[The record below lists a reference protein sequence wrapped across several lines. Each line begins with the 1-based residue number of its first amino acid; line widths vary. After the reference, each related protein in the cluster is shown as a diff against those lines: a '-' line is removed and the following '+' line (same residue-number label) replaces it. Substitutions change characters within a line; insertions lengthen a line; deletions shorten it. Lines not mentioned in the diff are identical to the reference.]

1 MKILINMSI
10 NKIIALGS
18 AKGGVGKSSITASL
32 ALSLSKYKK
41 IGILDA
47 DVYGP
52 NQNILFNLDSKNEI
66 VNKQITPSLKMGIKI
81 MSMGNILN
89 YKDAAIWRGPMIS
102 GAIKKLIHD
111 TQWGELDYLLID
123 MPPGTGDVYLTI
135 FNELSIDKF
144 ILVTTPNKLAISD
157 LQKTITM
164 LKKLNVSIFGYIFNN
179 IFNIKDKDKS
189 LLESHKINHLGTYE
203 FDKNLY
209 DFNLDYNSEI
219 TEEISRKILSDI

>member
-144 ILVTTPNKLAISD
+144 ILVTTPNKLAVSD

-164 LKKLNVSIFGYIFNN
+164 LNKLNVSIFGYIFNN

>member
-164 LKKLNVSIFGYIFNN
+164 LNKLNVSIFGYIFNN

>member
-1 MKILINMSI
+1 MSI

-144 ILVTTPNKLAISD
+144 ILVTTPNKLAVSD

-164 LKKLNVSIFGYIFNN
+164 LNKLNVSIFGYIFNN

>member
-32 ALSLSKYKK
+32 ALTLSKYKK

-164 LKKLNVSIFGYIFNN
+164 LNKLNVSIFGYIFNN